1 MKKKPLIS
9 KNMVYRV
16 PLYLTVARDLLAE
29 GYKFITAP
37 MIAKSTTINVET
49 VKKDLSIICATPGHP
64 RMGREAETLVSE
76 IVDFGV
82 YTQISNAILI
92 GAGSLG
98 HALLSYQKFND
109 WGLNISAAF
118 DVDINLI
125 GTKINNIEVHPLED
139 IEVIIKATNADI
151 AIITVPAEAAQHVVN
166 LAVEAG
172 IKAVWNFSPTH
183 IHVPKSVILQN
194 ENMASSLS
202 LLNYH
207 LKLSKQK
214 ARKTKSRNK

>member
-16 PLYLTVARDLLAE
+16 PLYLTVARNLLSE

-37 MIAKSTTINVET
+37 MISKATSINVET
-49 VKKDLSIICATPGHP
+49 VKKDLSIICATPGNP
-64 RMGREAETLVSE
+64 RMGRDAQTLVDE

-98 HALLSYQKFND
+98 RALLSYQKFNE
-109 WGLNISAAF
+109 WGLNIAVGF
-118 DVDINLI
+118 DANPEVI
-125 GTKINNIEVHPLED
+125 GTKINNIEIHALTDMEEIV
-139 IEVIIKATNADI
+139 KSTNAEI
-151 AIITVPAEAAQHVVN
+151 AIITVPSEAAQDVVD
-166 LAVEAG
+166 LAIKAG
-172 IKAVWNFSPTH
+172 IKAIWNFAPTH
-183 IHVPKSVILQN
+183 IHVPKKIILQN

-214 ARKTKSRNK
+214 TRKSKKAK